1 MDELIIMKPSWYHP
15 PSEPGL
21 DAVDPDGSHL
31 EVVSGTSGHSL
42 PKMSREWVSTDVSMT
57 NCRKSTAVI
66 TKYLQS
72 TTKYKSLTK
81 HQTQIIIK
89 FHKTSMG
96 VPWAQL
102 DLIFWSPC
110 SLGEEGVRWW
120 TQRLRCHG
128 TCRWSCIHLIGDG
141 CHSITT
147 SISHGGNGIPS
158 SAQFGSFN

>member
-66 TKYLQS
+66 TKYLQR
-72 TTKYKSLTK
+72 TNKYNSLTK
-81 HQTQIIIK
+81 HETNHHQISSNIYGC
-89 FHKTSMG
+89 SMG
-96 VPWAQL
+96 AIGSDVS
-102 DLIFWSPC
+102 SPH
-110 SLGEEGVRWW
+110 SLGVEGVRWW